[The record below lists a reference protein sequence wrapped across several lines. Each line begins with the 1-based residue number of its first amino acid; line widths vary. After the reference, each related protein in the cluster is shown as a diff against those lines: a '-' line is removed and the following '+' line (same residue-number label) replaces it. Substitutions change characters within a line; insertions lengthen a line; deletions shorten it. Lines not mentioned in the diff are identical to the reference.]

1 MIYKW
6 MGGNLEN
13 ECEKNGKEGISQ
25 NEKEVEMS

>member
-1 MIYKW
+1 